1 MLKTKQMICSKYPLF
16 FAQPD
21 VMKIHART
29 ITVNYNT
36 GYKITLQEQNTSG
49 SARETTAFA
58 ITKTLWIFFANS
70 HPDKAHCSH
79 SSCFEVQLKIRCREA
94 LSHNEKMN
102 NYKQIKL
109 FACINE
115 GGKRTCVPWNRRSP
129 GSGLAVRKLT
139 LAPKLFDLLS
149 HRK

>member
-21 VMKIHART
+21 VMKIHTRT

-49 SARETTAFA
+49 FARETTAFA
-58 ITKTLWIFFANS
+58 IAKKKKIQSVFVNS

-109 FACINE
+109 FACIN
-115 GGKRTCVPWNRRSP
+115 GGEREPAFHGIDGALV
-129 GSGLAVRKLT
+129 LASRF
-139 LAPKLFDLLS
+139 AS
-149 HRK
+149 